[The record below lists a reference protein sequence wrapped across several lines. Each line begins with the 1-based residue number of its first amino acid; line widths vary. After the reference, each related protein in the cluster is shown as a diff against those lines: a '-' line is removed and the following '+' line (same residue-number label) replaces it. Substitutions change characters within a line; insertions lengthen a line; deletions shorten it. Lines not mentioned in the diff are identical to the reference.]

1 MLEVEEETEL
11 DQIRHFK
18 NEAYKRI
25 NDEHDG
31 WEQEVKREIARIKAK
46 NKALKNARS
55 KREQQARTLQKI
67 QCIALAKGYLANTF
81 INSMEALN
89 AQHHWR
95 SRFEDQLQV
104 NYKDWLLKKVSDE
117 FVKGAKVEE
126 LIGGQTGSILFDN
139 LKAI

>member
-1 MLEVEEETEL
+1 M
-11 DQIRHFK
+11 
-18 NEAYKRI
+18 

-46 NKALKNARS
+46 NKALKNARAR
-55 KREQQARTLQKI
+55 REQQARALQKI
-67 QCIALAKGYLANTF
+67 QCLSIAKNYLANTF
-81 INSMEALN
+81 FNAMDALN

-117 FVKGAKVEE
+117 FLKGSKVEE
-126 LIGGQTGSILFDN
+126 FVAGGQGSIVFDQ
-139 LKAI
+139 LKAIQTVKEPIQKAIVLNIA